1 MNPMQDI
8 VREIRELREK
18 KNAIILAHS
27 YQSSEVQQIAD
38 FVGDSL
44 ALSRK
49 ARDSD
54 ADILVLC
61 GVRFMAESAKIL
73 NPDKKVLLAA
83 LDAGC
88 PMADMVTPEDMRRL
102 RAQRPGAAVVCYI
115 NSSAAVKAECDICC
129 TSSNAVRVVR
139 SMPQHD
145 ITFVPDRNLGQYVAA
160 QVPDKRIILYA
171 GYCPIHDRI
180 TPEQAR
186 AARTA
191 HPEAL
196 LLVHPECPR
205 EVTQL
210 ADYVGSTAGIIEYAK
225 RSDGR
230 EFIIG
235 TEEGIFH
242 ALTRDNPGKVF
253 HPLVPDFTC
262 PEMKK
267 TTLSDVRDALK
278 YERFAI
284 EVDPDTAKKA
294 RASLDRMLA
303 VV

>member
-1 MNPMQDI
+1 MQDI
-8 VREIRELREK
+8 AGEIKDLKEK

-27 YQSSEVQQIAD
+27 YQIPEVQQIAD
-38 FVGDSL
+38 FVGDSF
-44 ALSRK
+44 ALSRET
-49 ARDSD
+49 RDSD
-54 ADILVLC
+54 ADMLVFC

-73 NPDKKVLLAA
+73 SPDKKVLLPV

-88 PMADMVTPEDMRRL
+88 PMADMVTPEDIRRL
-102 RAQRPGAAVVCYI
+102 RAQHPGAAVVCYI

-139 SMPQHD
+139 SLPQRD
-145 ITFVPDRNLGQYVAA
+145 IVFVPDRNLGQYVAG
-160 QVPDKRIILYA
+160 QVPEKRIILYA
-171 GYCPIHDRI
+171 GYCPVHNRT
-180 TPEQAR
+180 TPGQAR
-186 AARTA
+186 AARAA

-210 ADYVGSTAGIIEYAK
+210 ADYVGSTAGIVEYAK
-225 RSDGR
+225 RSDRR

-235 TEEGIFH
+235 TEIGIFH
-242 ALTRDNPGKVF
+242 ALTRDNPDKVF
-253 HPLVPDFTC
+253 HPLVPDFMC
-262 PEMKK
+262 PDMKK
-267 TTLSDVRDALK
+267 TTLSDVLDALK
-278 YERFAI
+278 YERFVT

-294 RASLDRMLA
+294 KASLDRMLA